1 MTEQAPAD
9 WGPRRSR
16 TITWYD
22 PAVTAAGM
30 QGRSGL
36 EFLQAMVAGELPGPP
51 IGSHFDLRAVSVT
64 AGEVVFACTPDDSA
78 YNPIGLI
85 HGGLLC
91 TLLDSV
97 AGCAVHTT
105 LPAGVGYTS
114 IEISVRYLR
123 TRPRRRQ
130 RADRHRTHRQT
141 RPTRRRRRSRSS
153 QQHRGS
159 RSHRHNILPHP
170 YRPVGRCASAAG
182 AGRRLRSAS
191 GWWSTPSLRPWS
203 CSRCSPR
210 PPRARWSPRRWTRA
224 SPCLVA
230 PGC

>member
-1 MTEQAPAD
+1 MTATPGAD
-9 WGPRRSR
+9 WGPQRSR

-36 EFLQAMVAGELPGPP
+36 EFLQAMAAGELPGPP
-51 IGSHFDLRAVSVT
+51 IGSHFDMRAVSVT

-97 AGCAVHTT
+97 AGCAVHST

-123 TRPRRRQ
+123 PV
-130 RADRHRTHRQT
+130 RAD
-141 RPTRRRRRSRSS
+141 
-153 QQHRGS
+153 GS
-159 RSHRHNILPHP
+159 ELAAT
-170 YRPVGRCASAAG
+170 GRIVKP
-182 AGRRLRSAS
+182 GRRVAVADGEVRDAT
-191 GWWSTPSLRPWS
+191 GQ
-203 CSRCSPR
+203 
-210 PPRARWSPRRWTRA
+210 
-224 SPCLVA
+224 LVA
-230 PGC
+230 TATTSCLILTSP

>member
-1 MTEQAPAD
+1 MIGQAPAD

-36 EFLQAMVAGELPGPP
+36 EFLQAMADGELPGPP
-51 IGSHFDLRAVSVT
+51 IGSHFDMRAVSVK

-91 TLLDSV
+91 PLLDSV

-105 LPAGVGYTS
+105 LPPGVGYTS

-123 TRPRRRQ
+123 PVH
-130 RADRHRTHRQT
+130 AD
-141 RPTRRRRRSRSS
+141 
-153 QQHRGS
+153 GS
-159 RSHRHNILPHP
+159 ELTAT
-170 YRPVGRCASAAG
+170 GRIVKP
-182 AGRRLRSAS
+182 GRRVAVAEAEVHN
-191 GWWSTPSLRPWS
+191 STG
-203 CSRCSPR
+203 
-210 PPRARWSPRRWTRA
+210 A
-224 SPCLVA
+224 LVA
-230 PGC
+230 TATTSCLILTGP